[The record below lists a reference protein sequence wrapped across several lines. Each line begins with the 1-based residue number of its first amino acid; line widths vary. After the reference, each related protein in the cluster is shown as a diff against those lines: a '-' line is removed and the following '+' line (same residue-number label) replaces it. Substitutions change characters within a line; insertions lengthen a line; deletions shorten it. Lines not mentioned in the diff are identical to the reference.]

1 MRRVDYLIVAENATA
16 GQKAYNNQRKRMLEE
31 LGYSVESVSFSIPTV
46 RLTLDFLRIA
56 QVYKKNLEEYLKRVK
71 PEVIEFYCPAT
82 IILQNKK
89 IIEKYKTIASFDLP
103 FGVNIWHFGS
113 TILHYLEN
121 KSYHDV
127 ELILS
132 LTKYGKRFL
141 IDKYGIEEG
150 KIIWIPYTLHPD
162 ERVYKISDDGFAISY
177 CSREMRRK
185 GLDILIKAWSM
196 IHKNKKLVV
205 TGVNK
210 EDAALYLK
218 KKSIKIPHNIE
229 FAGVMTREG
238 YLSKLARS
246 GFYISPARFE
256 DFGIAVLEALSYG
269 KPVAAT
275 PTIGPSEFLR
285 EIDKNLISASFSP
298 VELANTIKY
307 IEEHV
312 GYEKITRDIEKYVD
326 NYKYSDIKERL
337 KKDVLDVLH

>member
-1 MRRVDYLIVAENATA
+1 MEKIDYLIVAENSTA

-31 LGYSVESVSFSIPTV
+31 LGYSVELISFSIPTV
-46 RLTLDFLRIA
+46 RLTLDFLRVA
-56 QVYKKNLEEYLKRVK
+56 YVYKKNLEEYLKGVK

-89 IIEKYKTIASFDLP
+89 MIKKYKTIASFDLP

-113 TILHYLEN
+113 SILHHLEN

-141 IDKYGIEEG
+141 IDKYGIEEE
-150 KIIWIPYTLHPD
+150 KIIRIPYTLHPD
-162 ERVYKISDDGFAISY
+162 EMGYKIADDGFAISY

-185 GLDILIKAWSM
+185 GLDILVKAWSM
-196 IHKNKKLVV
+196 IHENKKLVV

-210 EDAALYLK
+210 EDAVLYLK
-218 KKSIKIPHNIE
+218 KKSIKIPDNIE
-229 FAGVMTREG
+229 FAGVMTRAG

-269 KPVAAT
+269 KPVAST

-285 EIDKNLISASFSP
+285 EIDNNLISPSFST
-298 VELANTIKY
+298 VDLANTIKY
-307 IEEHV
+307 IEEHT
-312 GYEKITRDIEKYVD
+312 GDEKLTRDIERYVD
-326 NYKYSDIKERL
+326 NYNYSDIRERL
-337 KKDVLDVLH
+337 KKDVLDVLL

>member
-1 MRRVDYLIVAENATA
+1 MRRVDYLIVAENSTA
-16 GQKAYNNQRKRMLEE
+16 GQKMYTNQRKRMLEE
-31 LGYSVESVSFSIPTV
+31 LGYSVESVSFSIPTI
-46 RLTLDFLRIA
+46 RLTLDFLRVA
-56 QVYKKNLEEYLKRVK
+56 HAYKKNLEEYLKGVK

-150 KIIWIPYTLHPD
+150 KIIRIPYTLHPD
-162 ERVYKISDDGFAISY
+162 EIGYKISDDGFAISY

-196 IHKNKKLVV
+196 LHENKKLVV

-210 EDAALYLK
+210 EDAVLYLK
-218 KKSIKIPHNIE
+218 KKSIKIPDNIE
-229 FAGVMTREG
+229 FAGVMTRAG

-246 GFYISPARFE
+246 CFYISPARFE

-269 KPVAAT
+269 KSIAAT

-298 VELANTIKY
+298 VDLANTIKY
-307 IEEHV
+307 VEEHT
-312 GYEKITRDIEKYVD
+312 GDEKLTRDIERYVD
-326 NYKYSDIKERL
+326 NYNYSDIKERL
-337 KKDVLDVLH
+337 KKDVLDVLL

>member
-1 MRRVDYLIVAENATA
+1 MRRVDYLIVAENSSA
-16 GQKAYNNQRKRMLEE
+16 GQKMYTKQRKRMLEE

-46 RLTLDFLRIA
+46 RITLDFLRVA
-56 QVYKKNLEEYLKRVK
+56 HVYKKNLEQYLKRVK

-89 IIEKYKTIASFDLP
+89 MIEKYKTIASFDLP

-113 TILHYLEN
+113 TILHHLEN

-127 ELILS
+127 DLILS

-141 IDKYGIEEG
+141 IDKYAIEEG
-150 KIIWIPYTLHPD
+150 KIIQIPYTLHPD
-162 ERVYKISDDGFAISY
+162 EMEYKIADDGFAISY
-177 CSREMRRK
+177 CSKEMRRK
-185 GLDILIKAWSM
+185 GLDILVKAWSM
-196 IHKNKKLVV
+196 HHKNKKLVV

-210 EDAALYLK
+210 EEAALYLK
-218 KKSIKIPHNIE
+218 RKSIKIPHNIE
-229 FAGVMTREG
+229 FAGVMTRAG

-256 DFGIAVLEALSYG
+256 EFGIAVLEALSYG

-285 EIDKNLISASFSP
+285 EIDKNLISPSFSP

-312 GYEKITRDIEKYVD
+312 GEQRIQEDIEKYVD
-326 NYKYSDIKERL
+326 DYNYSNIKERL
-337 KKDVLDVLH
+337 KKNVLDVLL

>member
-1 MRRVDYLIVAENATA
+1 MEKIDYLIVAENSTA

-31 LGYSVESVSFSIPTV
+31 LGYSVELISFSIPTV
-46 RLTLDFLRIA
+46 RLTLDFLRVA
-56 QVYKKNLEEYLKRVK
+56 YVYKKNLEEYLKGVK

-89 IIEKYKTIASFDLP
+89 MIKKYKTIASFDLP

-113 TILHYLEN
+113 SILHHLEN

-141 IDKYGIEEG
+141 IDKYGIEEE
-150 KIIWIPYTLHPD
+150 KIIRIPYTLHPD
-162 ERVYKISDDGFAISY
+162 EMGYKIADDGFAISY

-185 GLDILIKAWSM
+185 GLDILVKAWSM
-196 IHKNKKLVV
+196 IHENKKLVV

-210 EDAALYLK
+210 EDAVLYLK
-218 KKSIKIPHNIE
+218 KKSIKIPDNIE
-229 FAGVMTREG
+229 LAGMLRREE
-238 YLSKLARS
+238 YLSMLAKS
-246 GFYISPARFE
+246 SFFISASRFE

-285 EIDKNLISASFSP
+285 GIDKNLISPSFSP
-298 VELANTIKY
+298 VDLANTIKY
-307 IEEHV
+307 IEEHI
-312 GYEKITRDIEKYVD
+312 GDQKMKQDIEKYVD
-326 NYKYSDIKERL
+326 NYNYSNIKERL
-337 KKDVLDVLH
+337 KKNVLDVLL

>member
-1 MRRVDYLIVAENATA
+1 MEKIDYLIVAENSTA

-46 RLTLDFLRIA
+46 RLTLDFLRVA
-56 QVYKKNLEEYLKRVK
+56 YVYKKNLEQYLKGVK

-113 TILHYLEN
+113 TILHHLEN

-127 ELILS
+127 DLILS

-141 IDKYGIEEG
+141 IDKYGIEEE
-150 KIIWIPYTLHPD
+150 KIIRIPYTLHPN
-162 ERVYKISDDGFAISY
+162 EMVYKIADDGFAISY
-177 CSREMRRK
+177 CSKEMRRK
-185 GLDILIKAWSM
+185 GLDILIKAWIM
-196 IHKNKKLVV
+196 LHENKKLVV

-210 EDAALYLK
+210 EDAVLYLK
-218 KKSIKIPHNIE
+218 KKSIKIPDNIE

-246 GFYISPARFE
+246 GFYISAARFE

-275 PTIGPSEFLR
+275 PTFGPSEFLR

-298 VELANTIKY
+298 VDLANTIKY
-307 IEEHV
+307 IEEHT
-312 GYEKITRDIEKYVD
+312 GDEKMKKDIEKHVD
-326 NYKYSDIKERL
+326 NYNYSNIKERL